1 MFRALSIFDR
11 DNIEYF
17 YWPHYVLISINMS
30 PCTTGDFHLVYV
42 HQCTCWRKKKTKQ
55 TNKKNPTTG
64 TALGGGVTLFEKQMN
79 FDDIKRYECTDL
91 LKVNSNFI
99 HVVCWGKNT
108 HKTFNQKLIVIRIK
122 SKQSLRSNHS

>member
-17 YWPHYVLISINMS
+17 YWPHYVLTSINMS

-42 HQCTCWRKKKTKQ
+42 HQCTCWRKKNPKQ
-55 TNKKNPTTG
+55 TNKIKPRHWQS
-64 TALGGGVTLFEKQMN
+64 LGGGLHEKQMN